1 MQMSKD
7 FSINAEILKVLG
19 HPTRLCIVKG
29 LLDRENATVTCM
41 QDCLNTP
48 QSTLSQ
54 HIGKLRAAGI
64 IEGKRQGK
72 EIDYYVSNDK
82 VKEIIKILF

>member
-1 MQMSKD
+1 
-7 FSINAEILKVLG
+7 
-19 HPTRLCIVKG
+19 
-29 LLDRENATVTCM
+29 M